1 MENIRTLEGRVIDVV
16 REAVALVKN
25 TNFSVSE
32 KGDVTDIVT
41 TNDILSQNFLIDRL
55 GRLIP
60 GSGFHSEEGVC
71 DKNKEYVWIIDPI
84 DGTAN
89 YSRGISDCAISVAL
103 ARGGRVVLGVVCSI
117 GSGDVYSATLGGGA
131 RLNGSEIFTSKKDF
145 ASSMLCT
152 AMSLYRKEYAK
163 LCSDIIFDIY
173 MRSNDLRRFGSCALE
188 LCYIAAGRC
197 ELYFEMRVFPWDHA
211 AGGLILQEAGGM
223 VSGLE
228 GAPLLFDRTTP
239 VIAANNAQNHEK
251 LCKII
256 KKHVPCVPY
265 EEIL

>member
-16 REAVALVKN
+16 REAVELVKN

-103 ARGGRVVLGVVCSI
+103 AQGGRVVLGVVCSI

-197 ELYFEMRVFPWDHA
+197 ELYFEMRVFPWDYA
-211 AGGLILQEAGGM
+211 AGYLILKEAGG
-223 VSGLE
+223 VIGGLGGE
-228 GAPLLFDRTTP
+228 ELDFSRPSV
-239 VIAANNAQNHEK
+239 VIAANNVENYETITNIVSNH
-251 LCKII
+251 LKIT
-256 KKHVPCVPY
+256 PY
-265 EEIL
+265 ED

>member
-16 REAVALVKN
+16 REAVELVKN

-55 GRLIP
+55 GKLIP

-173 MRSNDLRRFGSCALE
+173 MQSNDLRRFGSCALE

-197 ELYFEMRVFPWDHA
+197 ELYFEMRVFPWDYA
-211 AGGLILQEAGGM
+211 AGYLILKEAGG
-223 VSGLE
+223 VIGGLGGE
-228 GAPLLFDRTTP
+228 ELDFSRPSV
-239 VIAANNAQNHEK
+239 VIAANNVENYETITNIVSKH
-251 LCKII
+251 L
-256 KKHVPCVPY
+256 KKTPY
-265 EEIL
+265 ED

>member
-16 REAVALVKN
+16 REAVELVKN

-197 ELYFEMRVFPWDHA
+197 ELYFEMRVFPWDYA
-211 AGGLILQEAGGM
+211 AGYLILKEAGG
-223 VSGLE
+223 VIGGLGGE
-228 GAPLLFDRTTP
+228 ELDFSRPSV
-239 VIAANNAQNHEK
+239 VIAANNVENYETITNIVSKH
-251 LCKII
+251 L
-256 KKHVPCVPY
+256 KKTPY
-265 EEIL
+265 ED

>member
-16 REAVALVKN
+16 REAVELVKN

-117 GSGDVYSATLGGGA
+117 GSGDLYSATLGGGA

-197 ELYFEMRVFPWDHA
+197 ELYFEMRVFPWDYA
-211 AGGLILQEAGGM
+211 AGYLILKEAGG
-223 VSGLE
+223 VIGGLGGE
-228 GAPLLFDRTTP
+228 ELDFSRPSV
-239 VIAANNAQNHEK
+239 VIAANNVENYETITNIVSKH
-251 LCKII
+251 L
-256 KKHVPCVPY
+256 KKTPY
-265 EEIL
+265 ED